1 MQKIDQVSDH
11 YQGDKGAAYV
21 AQKQSDTAMP
31 KYGFEAAYFL
41 PYIKSTDHVLD
52 FGCGNGGIMRHLVKQ
67 AAEVA
72 GVEVNDASRRLAEE
86 GGFCVYSRLG
96 DIPEDV
102 KFDVIVSNH
111 VLEHVPNV
119 LDIVRELRTHL
130 KPNGLLVVK
139 LPIDDAQARYQR
151 GWAKDDIDRHLF
163 TWTPRLFANLLYETG
178 YDVIESRVIT
188 SAIHRYF
195 LPLRSIGL
203 FKPACWLVAVLLR
216 RRQLFAVAR
225 NPVS

>member
-1 MQKIDQVSDH
+1 MSNIDQVSDH

-41 PYIKSTDHVLD
+41 PYIKPTDSVLD
-52 FGCGNGGIMRHLVKQ
+52 FGCGNGGIMRHLIKKG
-67 AAEVA
+67 AEVT
-72 GVEVNDASRRLAEE
+72 GVEVNDSSRILAEK
-86 GGFCVYSRLG
+86 GGFKVYTRLG
-96 DIPEDV
+96 EIPADV
-102 KFDVIVSNH
+102 KFDVIISNH

-119 LDIVRELRTHL
+119 LEIVGQLRTHL
-130 KPNGLLVVK
+130 KPSGLLVVK

-151 GWAKDDIDRHLF
+151 GWSKDDIDRHLF
-163 TWTPRLFANLLYETG
+163 TWTPRLFANLLFENG
-178 YDVIESRVIT
+178 YDVLESRVIT

-195 LPLRSIGL
+195 LPLRSVGL

-216 RRQLFAVAR
+216 RRQLLAVAK
-225 NPVS
+225 NPAQ